1 MVPVN
6 TNYGDYTKIKI
17 LNRLKLK
24 NTSIQ
29 GLEMKKE
36 TYKNQSWKNV
46 NLQKLKWQKI
56 IYRYQK

>member
-29 GLEMKKE
+29 GLEMKNLKVKRKPKWLQNHKK
-36 TYKNQSWKNV
+36 KNRK
-46 NLQKLKWQKI
+46 
-56 IYRYQK
+56 

>member
-36 TYKNQSWKNV
+36 TYKNQS
-46 NLQKLKWQKI
+46 
-56 IYRYQK
+56 